1 MREPQPHNASKG
13 RPVLVRRDEAEVL
26 GPAPGTMRLLADVP
40 ATGGFLSCHR
50 STLGR
55 GQDGAAP
62 HHHRAS
68 AEMFFILDGRLQ
80 VLAGDEVVIAEEGD
94 LLVVPPHTTHAFAA
108 APDSGA
114 DVLIVLAPG
123 VERFDYFR
131 LLDRVRLGQADAQE
145 IQHTQELFDNHF
157 VESAAWRQAR
167 QPSTV

>member
-1 MREPQPHNASKG
+1 MSEPHPHDTTKG

-26 GPAPGTMRLLADVP
+26 GPAPGTLRLLADVP
-40 ATGGFLSCHR
+40 DTGGYLSSHR

-55 GQDGAAP
+55 GKDGASP
-62 HHHRAS
+62 HYHRAS

-80 VLAGDEVVIAEEGD
+80 VLIDDEVVTAEEGD

-114 DVLIVLAPG
+114 DVLIVLTPG

-131 LLDRVRLGQADAQE
+131 LLDRIRRGQADPQDV
-145 IQHTQELFDNHF
+145 QCTQERFDNHF
-157 VESAAWRQAR
+157 VDSAPWRQAR
-167 QPSTV
+167 PIPAA